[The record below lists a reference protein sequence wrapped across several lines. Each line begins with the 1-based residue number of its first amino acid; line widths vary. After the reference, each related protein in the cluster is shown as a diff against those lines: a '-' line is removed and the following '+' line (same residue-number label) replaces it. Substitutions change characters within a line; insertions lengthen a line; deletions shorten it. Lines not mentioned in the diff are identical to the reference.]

1 MRTGFRADG
10 HPMPDSPHTR
20 LSAVS
25 FLNAAPLVYGLRHG
39 SLPPWLS
46 VSFQEPA
53 RCADAV
59 RRGESDGGLLPV
71 VECVRIPDLVVLPD
85 IAIASPGPVRSVV
98 LVSRTPLQEIE
109 RIWLSPHSRTSV
121 ALLHVLLKRR
131 LTAMPAMEI
140 RAMRPTALG
149 RREAALII
157 GDQALTDATAGVEV
171 YDLATLWRE
180 CTGRPFVFAV
190 WAVRREACHSELAR
204 CLATSKAE
212 GLRRLDEIAAEFSA
226 RLGRPAA
233 ELRRYLGENLS
244 YHLGEPELDSV
255 RQFLQLCRE
264 DGLVAVDPDLEMAHA
279 G

>member
-1 MRTGFRADG
+1 
-10 HPMPDSPHTR
+10 MPGPPHTR

-39 SLPPWLS
+39 ALPPWLS

-71 VECVRIPDLVVLPD
+71 VECVRIPDLVVLPG

-98 LVSRTPLQEIE
+98 LASRSPLREIE

-121 ALLHVLLKRR
+121 ALLHILLKRR
-131 LTAMPAMEI
+131 LATMPATAVRE
-140 RAMRPTALG
+140 MRPAALG

-171 YDLATLWRE
+171 YDLANLWRE
-180 CTGRPFVFAV
+180 YTGRSFVFAV
-190 WAVRREACHSELAR
+190 WAVRREACHPELAR
-204 CLATSKAE
+204 FLAASKAE

-244 YHLGEPELDSV
+244 YDLGEPELDSV

-264 DGLVAVDPDLEMAHA
+264 DGLVAADPDLEMAHA

>member
-10 HPMPDSPHTR
+10 HPMPGFPHTR

-25 FLNAAPLVYGLRHG
+25 FLNAAPLVHGLRHG
-39 SLPPWLS
+39 ARPHWLS
-46 VSFQEPA
+46 VVFQEPA

-71 VECVRIPDLVVLPD
+71 VECARIPDLVVLPG

-98 LVSRTPLQEIE
+98 LVSRSPLPEIE

-131 LTAMPAMEI
+131 LSAMPATEI
-140 RAMRPTALG
+140 RETAPAALG
-149 RREAALII
+149 RGEAALII

-171 YDLATLWRE
+171 HDLATLWRE
-180 CTGRPFVFAV
+180 FTGRPFVFAV
-190 WAVRREACHSELAR
+190 WAVRRAACHPALVRFLEA
-204 CLATSKAE
+204 SKAE
-212 GLRRLDEIAAEFSA
+212 GLRRLDEIAAEFSV

-244 YHLGEPELDSV
+244 YHLGEAELESV
-255 RQFLQLCRE
+255 RLFLRLCRE
-264 DGLVAVDPDLEMAHA
+264 DGLVAAAPDLEMAHA
-279 G
+279 D